1 MSELNRPSI
10 GNSWKGAYYTPNWK
24 RLVDDVTR
32 FPLLTPQQEIILG
45 KMVQQGLA
53 DDATPREKKLGKRAV
68 DKLMNA
74 NYRLVIL
81 IAQKKWLPGDDIT
94 DLFQEG
100 VLGMREAV
108 LKFDPHRG
116 YKFST
121 YAFWWITQRI
131 QRMRSEN
138 HLSPIRIP
146 CNSREHHNKI
156 VSFSMEYQ
164 AMNGKMPSYEEIS
177 EATNLSVTRIKY
189 LKGKIMPVVS
199 IDAPVGQN
207 FGEDKTSFAEL
218 IPDEVWVAPIDE
230 LKEGLPPDKSI
241 TSLIDEAELTHVEKE
256 LLAFNYGLDGREK
269 VSLRRLGEVLP
280 HRGGWTKNKVQFKR
294 NTALKKL
301 QRLCAEKGYG

>member
-1 MSELNRPSI
+1 MSEFSRAPI
-10 GNSWKGAYYTPNWK
+10 GNTWKGAYYTKSWK
-24 RLVDDVTR
+24 KLCDDVSR

-53 DDATPREKKLGKRAV
+53 DDASSRQKKLGKRAM

-81 IAQKKWLPGDDIT
+81 IAQRKWLPGVDVT

-100 VLGMREAV
+100 VLGLREAV

-146 CNSREHHNKI
+146 CNSREDHKKI

-164 AMNGKMPSYEEIS
+164 LMNGKLPSYEEIS
-177 EATNLSVTRIKY
+177 EATKISVTRIKD

-199 IDAPVGQN
+199 IDAPVGQKWN
-207 FGEDKTSFAEL
+207 EDKSSFAEL

-230 LKEGLPPDKSI
+230 LKEGLPLDKSFE
-241 TSLIDEAELTHVEKE
+241 SLCDEAALTKVEKE
-256 LLAFNYGLDGREK
+256 LLAWKYGLDGREK
-269 VSLRRLGEVLP
+269 VSLRRLGELLP
-280 HRGGWTKNKVQFKR
+280 YRGGWTKSKVQFKSQAAIR
-294 NTALKKL
+294 KL
-301 QRLCAEKGYG
+301 QRHCAEKGYG